1 MAKLIFFDKDHQYQV
16 DGDPVPSVSEV
27 LRFVSREIY
36 DSATQYQLNN
46 AADRGTRI
54 HRATEQ
60 IDRFGSCE
68 VTEDI
73 EPYLR
78 AYIQFLRD
86 YKPKWERIE
95 HAMYH
100 PELLYAGTLDRLGVI
115 DGERY
120 VVDIKS
126 TSKVETPLVTAQVNA
141 YAMMSDT
148 AGMPVSKVAVLQL
161 KKDGTYRFRVLE
173 NNTSVFM
180 AALTLHN
187 ALKKKPRK
195 KKEVTDGTEP
205 DGSST
210 AG

>member
-16 DGDPVPSVSEV
+16 DGEPVPSVSEV
-27 LRFVSREIY
+27 LRFMSREIY
-36 DSATQYQLNN
+36 DSATQFQLNN

-54 HRATEQ
+54 HKATEQ

-68 VTEDI
+68 VTADI
-73 EPYLR
+73 ELYVR
-78 AYIQFLRD
+78 AYMQFLRD
-86 YKPKWERIE
+86 HKPKWERIE

-100 PELLYAGTLDRLGVI
+100 PELLYAGTLDRVGI
-115 DGERY
+115 INGKRT

-126 TSKVETPLVTAQVNA
+126 TSKIETPLVTAQVNA
-141 YAMMSDT
+141 YALMSC
-148 AGMPVSKVAVLQL
+148 ANGKPVDEVAVLQL
-161 KKDGTYRFRVLE
+161 KKDGTYRFRILE
-173 NNTSVFM
+173 QNTSTFL

>member
-16 DGDPVPSVSEV
+16 DGEPIPSVSEV
-27 LRFVSREIY
+27 LRFMSREIY

-54 HRATEQ
+54 HKATEQ

-68 VTEDI
+68 ITEDI
-73 EPYLR
+73 ESYIR

-86 YKPKWERIE
+86 HKPHWEKIE

-100 PELLYAGTLDRLGVI
+100 PELMYAGTLDRVGI
-115 DGERY
+115 IGGKRT

-126 TSKVETPLVTAQVNA
+126 TSKIETPLVTAQVNG
-141 YAMMSDT
+141 YAMMSLD
-148 AGMPVSKVAVLQL
+148 PIEQVAVLQL
-161 KKDGTYRFRVLE
+161 KKDGTYRFRILE
-173 NNTSVFM
+173 KDTSTFL

-187 ALKKKPRK
+187 ALKKKPRRK
-195 KKEVTDGTEP
+195 KQEVANGTEP
-205 DGSST
+205 ST
-210 AG
+210 DSAE